1 MSSTDVGGA
10 TPGRPAVRVAAAAPA
25 RRAVAGS
32 FVGSMIEWYDFFIF
46 GTAASLVFGPQF
58 FPSASPVASTLAA
71 FATFAVGFVARPVG
85 GVLMG
90 HFGDRIGRKSMLVLS
105 LGMMGSAT
113 VAMGVLPNYASI
125 GVWAP
130 VLLVTLRFL
139 QGFGVG
145 GEWGGAVLMA
155 TEHAPRGRAGLYG
168 VAPQLGV
175 PAGVLL
181 ANLAFL
187 LITNVVPDGDFQQ
200 WGWRIPFLLS
210 ATLIALAMW
219 IRLGVLE
226 TPEFEDAKKDG
237 DVVPAPLLEVVR
249 THWRSV
255 LLAGGTFIGANG
267 IGIVWLTFVLKYGP
281 DELGFTRG
289 TMLAMV
295 VAACPVWMLGM
306 AVSAYYSDLVSR
318 RGVYLLASAL
328 LLVVSLLF
336 FPVLDAASVPL
347 AVAATL
353 VLAFTLGAAAGPQS
367 ALFAELFPA
376 NVRYSGASLA
386 YQLGAILGGGIAP
399 FIATA
404 LFSHYGTSWAITV
417 YFLVVALISLVSIA
431 LLRGGPQVPALRV
444 RRAG

>member
-1 MSSTDVGGA
+1 MSSTGA
-10 TPGRPAVRVAAAAPA
+10 GKAAPSNPSAPPARGGPTASA

-32 FVGSMIEWYDFFIF
+32 FVGSTIEWYDFFIF

-58 FPSASPVASTLAA
+58 FPSESSVASTLAA

-85 GVLMG
+85 GALMG
-90 HFGDRIGRKSMLVLS
+90 HFGDRVGRKSMLVLS
-105 LGMMGSAT
+105 VGLMGAAT
-113 VAMGVLPNYASI
+113 VAMGLLPNYASI

-130 VLLVTLRFL
+130 ILLVTLRFL
-139 QGFGVG
+139 QGLGVG

-168 VAPQLGV
+168 AAPQLGV

-187 LITNVVPDGDFQQ
+187 LITNVVPEDDFQQ

-226 TPEFEDAKKDG
+226 SPEFEATKRDG
-237 DVVPAPLLEVVR
+237 NVVSAPMLEVLR

-255 LLAGGTFIGANG
+255 FLAGGTFIAANG
-267 IGIVWLTFVLKYGP
+267 IGIVWLTFVLKYGT

-306 AVSAYYSDLVSR
+306 ALSAYYSDFVPR
-318 RGVYLLASAL
+318 RTVYIQASVL

-336 FPVLDAASVPL
+336 FLTLDTASLPL
-347 AVAATL
+347 AVIAMLA
-353 VLAFTLGAAAGPQS
+353 LAFTLGTAGGPQS
-367 ALFAELFPA
+367 ALFAELFPPHI
-376 NVRYSGASLA
+376 RYSGASFA
-386 YQLGAILGGGIAP
+386 YQVGAILGGGIAP

-404 LFSHYGTSWAITV
+404 LFSRYGSSWAITT
-417 YFLVVALISLVSIA
+417 YFLVVAVISLGSIV
-431 LLRGGPQVPALRV
+431 LLKAGPQA
-444 RRAG
+444 RRAR